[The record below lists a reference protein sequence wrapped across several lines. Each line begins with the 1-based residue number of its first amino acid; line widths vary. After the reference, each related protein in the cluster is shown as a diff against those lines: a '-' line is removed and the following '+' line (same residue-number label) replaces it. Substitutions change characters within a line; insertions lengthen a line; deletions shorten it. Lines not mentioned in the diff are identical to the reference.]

1 MCVFC
6 AAIPVAMVIGT
17 SAQTSQRERAKLA
30 EEQGKNPTAR
40 LIPAGKATAAAVAG
54 LLVASVIVHTQFGGA
69 I

>member
-17 SAQTSQRERAKLA
+17 SAQNSQRERAKLA
-30 EEQGKNPTAR
+30 IEQGKKPPVR
-40 LIPAGKATAAAVAG
+40 VIPMGKATAAAVAG
-54 LLVASVIVHTQFGGA
+54 LVIASVIVHTQFGGV

>member
-17 SAQTSQRERAKLA
+17 TAQNSQRERAKQA
-30 EEQGKNPTAR
+30 AEQGSKRPVR

-54 LLVASVIVHTQFGGA
+54 LAIASVIVHTQFGG
-69 I
+69 II